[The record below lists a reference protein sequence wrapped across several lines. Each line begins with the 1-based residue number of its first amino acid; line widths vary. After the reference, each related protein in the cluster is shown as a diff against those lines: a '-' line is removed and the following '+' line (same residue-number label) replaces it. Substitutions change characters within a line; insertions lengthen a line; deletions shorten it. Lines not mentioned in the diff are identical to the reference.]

1 MTRDAQG
8 EYFSQR
14 EGLRPS
20 IRSQLLCS
28 MTLLPRLL
36 FAVLVGTLAS
46 ACAPWNASATR
57 QGNRLPARRLSPDA
71 VVLDVAFVR
80 FPASDSS
87 KYEAIWN
94 AADEQGFG
102 SELRRELATNGM
114 RVGVFGQ
121 QMPTQLRELLD
132 EPANLSQSLTQASE
146 GELDLA
152 SSRQHLPVRAGHR
165 TIITASGVLKSLPV
179 LLNEEGTV
187 RGHQLQDARCIF
199 SLKAYPQGDGGVKLA
214 MTPEIEHGES
224 KTRWGGT
231 EGMLIHQV
239 GQDRLVLERLRWEAA
254 LRPGQSLLISGTP
267 EIRGLGES
275 YFSQK
280 AGGQVERR
288 MLVVRFSQAQIDDLF
303 LPEQTSAPLATPGQ

>member
-1 MTRDAQG
+1 LDT
-8 EYFSQR
+8 
-14 EGLRPS
+14 
-20 IRSQLLCS
+20 
-28 MTLLPRLL
+28 
-36 FAVLVGTLAS
+36 
-46 ACAPWNASATR
+46 SATTR
-57 QGNRLPARRLSPDA
+57 GNRLPSRKLPPDA

-80 FPASDSS
+80 FPASDAA
-87 KYEAIWN
+87 KYEDIWN
-94 AADEQGFG
+94 AADEQGLDT
-102 SELRRELATNGM
+102 ELRRELATNGL

-121 QMPTQLRELLD
+121 QVPAQLRGLLD
-132 EPANLSQSLTQASE
+132 QPANLTQSMTQVGE
-146 GELDLA
+146 GDLDLA

-179 LLNEEGTV
+179 LLSEEGTV

-239 GQDRLVLERLRWEAA
+239 GQDRLVLDRLRWEAA
-254 LRPGQSLLISGTP
+254 LRPGQSLLISGSS
-267 EIRGLGES
+267 EIKGLGES
-275 YFSQK
+275 FFTQK
-280 AGGQVERR
+280 SGGQVERR
-288 MLVVRFSQAQIDDLF
+288 MLVVRFSQTQIDDLF

>member
-1 MTRDAQG
+1 MPAASIFRAAR
-8 EYFSQR
+8 YRAVVSRVSQTHVI
-14 EGLRPS
+14 S
-20 IRSQLLCS
+20 
-28 MTLLPRLL
+28 RL
-36 FAVLVGTLAS
+36 FCVVLVGTLGS
-46 ACAPWNASATR
+46 ACAPLDTSATKR
-57 QGNRLPARRLSPDA
+57 GNRLPARRLPPDA

-80 FPASDSS
+80 FPASDAE

-94 AADEQGFG
+94 AADEQALET
-102 SELRRELATNGM
+102 ELRRELATNGL

-121 QMPTQLRELLD
+121 QVPAQLRELLD
-132 EPANLSQSLTQASE
+132 EPPKLAQSMTQVSE
-146 GELDLA
+146 GDLDLA

-179 LLNEEGTV
+179 LLSEEGTV

-231 EGMLIHQV
+231 DGMLIHQV
-239 GQDRLVLERLRWEAA
+239 GQDRLVLDRLRWEAA
-254 LRPGQSLLISGTP
+254 LRPGQSLLISGSP
-267 EIRGLGES
+267 EIKGLGES
-275 YFSQK
+275 FFSQK
-280 AGGQVERR
+280 SGGQVERR

>member
-1 MTRDAQG
+1 VSIFRAAPCCAYRLTRSGRQRL
-8 EYFSQR
+8 SQT
-14 EGLRPS
+14 
-20 IRSQLLCS
+20 QL
-28 MTLLPRLL
+28 TPRLL
-36 FAVLVGTLAS
+36 FIVLVGTLGS
-46 ACAPWNASATR
+46 ACAPLDTSATKR
-57 QGNRLPARRLSPDA
+57 GNRLPSRRLPPDA

-80 FPASDSS
+80 FPASDAA

-94 AADEQGFG
+94 AANEQGLDT
-102 SELRRELATNGM
+102 ELRRELATNGL

-121 QMPTQLRELLD
+121 QVPTQLRELLD
-132 EPANLSQSLTQASE
+132 QPANLSQSMTQVGE
-146 GELDLA
+146 GDLDLA

-179 LLNEEGTV
+179 LLSEEGTV

-199 SLKAYPQGDGGVKLA
+199 SLKAYPQGDGGAKLA

-239 GQDRLVLERLRWEAA
+239 GQDRLVLDRLRWEAA
-254 LRPGQSLLISGTP
+254 LRPGQSLLISGSS
-267 EIRGLGES
+267 EIKGLGES
-275 YFSQK
+275 FFTQK
-280 AGGQVERR
+280 TGGQAERR
-288 MLVVRFSQAQIDDLF
+288 MLVVRFSQAQVDDLF